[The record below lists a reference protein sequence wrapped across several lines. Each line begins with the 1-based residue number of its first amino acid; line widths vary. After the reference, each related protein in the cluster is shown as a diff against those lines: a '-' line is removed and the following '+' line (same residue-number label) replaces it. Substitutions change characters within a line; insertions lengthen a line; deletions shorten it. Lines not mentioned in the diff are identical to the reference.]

1 MTVRSVRSP
10 DPASTQSQALSAW
23 EVAPHP
29 KGWTVQ
35 RQGGD
40 GVTSRHARREP
51 AVREAHLLAQRHRP
65 SQVVV
70 VAEEG
75 DREWVVDY
83 PSDPTEPSPGRR
95 AGIALL
101 DGSGRPPEGEIE
113 A

>member
-1 MTVRSVRSP
+1 MAVRTKRPRARQATQDEGVSVY
-10 DPASTQSQALSAW
+10 

-40 GVTSRHARREP
+40 GVESRHARREP
-51 AVREAHLLAQRHRP
+51 AVREAHLLAQRDRP
-65 SQVVV
+65 SKVVV
-70 VAEEG
+70 LSDEG
-75 DREWVVDY
+75 DHAWVVDY
-83 PSDPTEPSPGRR
+83 PEAPAEAGPERR

-101 DGSGRPPEGEIE
+101 DSSGRPPKGELE

>member
-1 MTVRSVRSP
+1 MY
-10 DPASTQSQALSAW
+10 

-40 GVTSRHARREP
+40 GVESRHARRDP
-51 AVREAHLLAQRHRP
+51 AIREAHLLAQRDQP

-70 VAEEG
+70 LSDEG
-75 DREWVVDY
+75 DHAWVVDY
-83 PSDPTEPSPGRR
+83 PAKAEPKRR

-101 DGSGRPPEGEIE
+101 DPAGRPPKGELE
-113 A
+113 V